1 MNITPA
7 GRNAGDPETTVTEL
21 PNGVRVVAIPLPHLQ
36 TASVGV
42 FVRAG
47 SAHEPAA
54 LNGVSH
60 FVEHMVFKGT
70 ATRDVHRINLDA
82 ERLGAEVN
90 AHTDKDHTASYM
102 RGRGEHAGQFVQML
116 ADIVQHATFPDDEL
130 EREREVLLQE
140 AAEVAD
146 DPMDTAYQLFDH
158 ACWGL
163 HAAAQP
169 VIGCRR
175 NIERLQRADLV
186 RWVDCH
192 YTGASV
198 VVAAAGPIDSEAI
211 TREVQACFGSLPRGQ
226 ACPVA
231 PPVYA
236 GGVRTRRLAGSSQTH
251 LVLGFPL
258 PPSSV
263 DDPAGDVA
271 AAVFGEGMSSPLL
284 SELRERRG
292 LAYHAACVADRYDLC
307 GQFTVEASIAP
318 DKLEAFLSELM
329 QLLRRQA
336 AVTTVVDLERARN
349 PLAVRLL
356 RDRDRPSRRMEQAA
370 LDLFALGRVR
380 AATELLA
387 RIEAVSGEAVS
398 GVVQRMLEAGVSLA
412 LTGSLGRAASERAR
426 ASLLLAA

>member
-1 MNITPA
+1 MNTTAA
-7 GRNAGDPETTVTEL
+7 GRHADASETTVTEL

-42 FVRAG
+42 FVRTG
-47 SAHEPAA
+47 SAHEPAP

-90 AHTDKDHTASYM
+90 AHTDKDHTAYYM
-102 RGRGEHAGQFVQML
+102 RGRGEHAAQFVQML
-116 ADIVQHATFPDDEL
+116 ADIVQHATFPADEL

-186 RWVDCH
+186 RWVERH
-192 YTGASV
+192 YIGASV
-198 VVAAAGPIDSEAI
+198 VVAAAGPIDTEAI

-226 ACPVA
+226 ASLVA

-292 LAYHAACVADRYDLC
+292 LAYHAACMADRYDLC

-336 AVTTVVDLERARN
+336 QATTAVDLERARN
-349 PLAVRLL
+349 QLAVRLL
-356 RDRDRPSRRMEQAA
+356 RDRDRPSRRMEQVA

-380 AATELLA
+380 AAAEQLA
-387 RIEAVSGEAVS
+387 RIEAVSGDDVS
-398 GVVQRMLEAGVSLA
+398 VVVQRMLEAGVALA
-412 LTGSLGRAASERAR
+412 LTGSLGRAAGERAR
-426 ASLLLAA
+426 TSLVLAA

>member
-1 MNITPA
+1 MNTAPA
-7 GRNAGDPETTVTEL
+7 GCNAGDPETTVTEL
-21 PNGVRVVAIPLPHLQ
+21 PNGVRIVAIPLPHLQ

-90 AHTDKDHTASYM
+90 AHTDKDHTAYYM
-102 RGRGEHAGQFVQML
+102 RGRGEHAPQFVQML
-116 ADIVQHATFPDDEL
+116 ADIVRHATFPADEL

-169 VIGCRR
+169 VIGNRR

-186 RWVDCH
+186 RWVERH
-192 YTGASV
+192 HTGVSV
-198 VVAAAGPIDSEAI
+198 VVAAAGPIDAGAI

-226 ACPVA
+226 AGPVT

-263 DDPAGDVA
+263 DDPAGNVA

-318 DKLEAFLSELM
+318 DKLEAFLGELM

-336 AVTTVVDLERARN
+336 QVTTVVDLERARN
-349 PLAVRLL
+349 QLAVRLL

-380 AATELLA
+380 AATEQLA

-398 GVVQRMLEAGVSLA
+398 DVVQRMLGAGVSLA

>member
-1 MNITPA
+1 MKTAPA
-7 GRNAGDPETTVTEL
+7 GRRTDDPGTTVTEL
-21 PNGVRVVAIPLPHLQ
+21 GNGVRVVAVDLPHLQ

-70 ATRDVHRINLDA
+70 VTRDVHRINLDA

-90 AHTDKDHTASYM
+90 AHTDKDHTAYYM
-102 RGRGEHAGQFVQML
+102 RGRGEHAAQFVRML
-116 ADIVQHATFPDDEL
+116 ADIVQHATFPADEL

-146 DPMDTAYQLFDH
+146 DPIDTAYQLFDH

-169 VIGCRR
+169 VIGSRR

-186 RWVDCH
+186 RWVERH
-192 YTGASV
+192 YNGAGM
-198 VVAAAGPIDSEAI
+198 VVAAAGPIDAEAI
-211 TREVQACFGSLPRGQ
+211 TREVQACFGGLPRGQ
-226 ACPVA
+226 ASPVT

-263 DDPAGDVA
+263 DDPAGNVA

-318 DKLEAFLSELM
+318 DRLEAFLGELM

-336 AVTTVVDLERARN
+336 RGTAPVDLERARN
-349 PLAVRLL
+349 QLAVRLL

-380 AATELLA
+380 AAPELLA
-387 RIEAVSGEAVS
+387 RIEAVSDADVS
-398 GVVQRMLEAGVSLA
+398 AVVQGMLDAGVSLA
-412 LTGSLGRAASERAR
+412 LTGSLGRAAGERAR
-426 ASLLLAA
+426 SRLLLAA

>member
-1 MNITPA
+1 MNTATA
-7 GRNAGDPETTVTEL
+7 GSNEGDPETIVTEL
-21 PNGVRVVAIPLPHLQ
+21 PNGVRVAAIPLPHLQ

-90 AHTDKDHTASYM
+90 AHTDKDHTAYYM
-102 RGRGEHAGQFVQML
+102 RGRGQHAAQFVQML
-116 ADIVQHATFPDDEL
+116 ADIVQHATFPVDEL

-146 DPMDTAYQLFDH
+146 DPMDTAYRLFDH

-169 VIGCRR
+169 VIGNRR

-186 RWVDCH
+186 RWVERH
-192 YTGASV
+192 YHGASV
-198 VVAAAGPIDSEAI
+198 VVAAAGPIDAEAI
-211 TREVQACFGSLPRGQ
+211 TREVRACFGGLPRGQ
-226 ACPVA
+226 ARPVA

-263 DDPAGDVA
+263 DEPAGNVA

-292 LAYHAACVADRYDLC
+292 LAYHAACVADRYEMC

-318 DKLEAFLSELM
+318 DKIEAFLSELM

-336 AVTTVVDLERARN
+336 QVTNVVDLERARN
-349 PLAVRLL
+349 QLAVRLL
-356 RDRDRPSRRMEQAA
+356 RDRDRPSRRMEQVA

-380 AATELLA
+380 SAAELLA
-387 RIEAVSGEAVS
+387 RIDAVSGAAVS
-398 GVVQRMLEAGVSLA
+398 DVVQDMLAAGVSLA
-412 LTGSLGRAASERAR
+412 LTGSLGRSAGERAR
-426 ASLLLAA
+426 TSLLLAA

>member
-1 MNITPA
+1 MNTAPA
-7 GRNAGDPETTVTEL
+7 CRSAGDPEATVTEL
-21 PNGVRVVAIPLPHLQ
+21 PNGVRVVAIPLPHLH

-90 AHTDKDHTASYM
+90 AHTDKDHTAYYM
-102 RGRGEHAGQFVQML
+102 RGRGEHAAQFVQML
-116 ADIVQHATFPDDEL
+116 ADIVQHATFPADEL
-130 EREREVLLQE
+130 KREREVLLQE

-146 DPMDTAYQLFDH
+146 DPVDAAYQLFDH

-163 HAAAQP
+163 HSAAQP
-169 VIGCRR
+169 VIGNRR

-186 RWVDCH
+186 RWVERH
-192 YTGASV
+192 HTGASV
-198 VVAAAGPIDSEAI
+198 VVAAAGPIDAGAI
-211 TREVQACFGSLPRGQ
+211 TREVQACLGSLPRGQ

-263 DDPAGDVA
+263 DDPAGNVA

-292 LAYHAACVADRYDLC
+292 LAYHAACVADRYELC

-318 DKLEAFLSELM
+318 GKLEAFLGELM
-329 QLLRRQA
+329 QLLWRQA
-336 AVTTVVDLERARN
+336 RATSVVDLERARN
-349 PLAVRLL
+349 QLAVLLL

-380 AATELLA
+380 AAAEQLA
-387 RIEAVSGEAVS
+387 RIEAVSGAAVS
-398 GVVQRMLEAGVSLA
+398 GVMQRMLDTGVSLA
-412 LTGSLGRAASERAR
+412 LTGSLGRAAGERAR
-426 ASLLLAA
+426 KSLLLAA